1 MPDTERNHTN
11 LACSQST
18 QAAKCPQSDSSQG
31 DSRHNRRTF
40 LKTLTVATAVYG
52 TTQAVGGIDAADR
65 RGSPALPLINGS
77 IAVGAIKRLAHG
89 VEITLATGTLRLIVY
104 SSHVIRIYMSPRGDP
119 QADHKS
125 MAVIKQPVTTA
136 WHLHE
141 TPEYIALSTAVV
153 TAHVD
158 RKTSAVTFS
167 DSAGRKL
174 LSEVATGGKFM
185 TPSKFKDVETFRVR
199 QEFDLPADEAL
210 YGLGQHQQGVMNY
223 HGTVVRLEQSNR
235 HIAVPVLLSNYGY
248 GIFWDNPAITEVNAG
263 TAAVESI
270 PPENLIDEHGR
281 SGALTAY
288 YFSGTDF
295 RNLVATGLDPHLML
309 NWQSEAAEAIAAGKS
324 PKPFS
329 VRWKGRIRAAATGTY
344 TFSATINGDFELQL
358 DHQVILTRLD
368 GHPNTTL
375 TGKIHLQAGREYD
388 LDMHYVHHAER
399 TQMALKWQL
408 PATAQ
413 QARTLS
419 WSSEVGDC
427 IDYYFIYGP
436 TADNTI
442 AAWRAISGEV
452 PMLGKWVWGYW
463 QSKCMY
469 SSQAQI
475 LGVAAEYRSMNIPID
490 AVVQDLFYWQPAP
503 WGSNKFDPLRYPA
516 PADMISELHR
526 ENIHLMI
533 SVWAQFAPGSANYR
547 QLEQAGVLYTSHCK
561 DRYYDAFNPRARRLY
576 WNELKT
582 QLLPL
587 GVDAWWLDASE
598 PQLCNNWGEF
608 ADIKTNAGY
617 GAFVYNAYPL
627 MHTTAVYQGQREATS
642 SKRVMI
648 LTRSAWA
655 GQQRNSTVVWSGD
668 IPGTWQVLREQIPA
682 GINFSLSGLPYW
694 NTDIGGFFSGD
705 PQDPSYC
712 ELFIRWFQF
721 GAFCPMFRVH
731 GTNYAKEMWRFGPA
745 TMTILEKFNHLR
757 YRLLPYIYSVAW
769 MVTNQGY
776 SMLRGLVMDFPTD
789 RPVLDIPDQFMFGPA
804 IMASPVLQPHATSR
818 SVYLPAPT
826 RWYDFWTGEQHSGG
840 ASMNTPAALDCMPL
854 HVRAG
859 SILPLGPVVQY
870 AALPA
875 DPLEIRVYPGADGT
889 FTLYEDENDNYN
901 YERGVYSQIAFTWD
915 DHNRTFSISPR
926 QGQFPGMMM
935 RRTFH
940 IVLVRPG
947 QGNGVTAAPHPDHI
961 IHYTGAAVVV
971 KI

>member
-1 MPDTERNHTN
+1 MPDTNQNHTN
-11 LACSQST
+11 PAPDNVDNP
-18 QAAKCPQSDSSQG
+18 AKCPQLDISSEL
-31 DSRHNRRTF
+31 SRHNRRTF
-40 LKTLTVATAVYG
+40 LKTLTAATVVYSA
-52 TTQAVGGIDAADR
+52 TQTAGVINAADR
-65 RGSPALPLINGS
+65 GEPSAPPVINGS
-77 IAVGAIKRLAHG
+77 VPARAFKRFAHG
-89 VEITLATGTLRLIVY
+89 VEIILATGTLRLVVY
-104 SSHVIRIYMSPRGDP
+104 SSHVIRVFMSPHHDP
-119 QADHKS
+119 RTEYES
-125 MAVIKQPVTTA
+125 MAVIKPPAAVT

-141 TPEYIALSTAVV
+141 TDEFIAISTSLV

-174 LSEVATGGKFM
+174 LSEVSTGGKFM
-185 TPSKFKDVETFRVR
+185 TPSAFKGVETFRVR

-223 HGTVVRLEQSNR
+223 HGTVVRLEQCNR
-235 HIAVPVLLSNYGY
+235 HVAVPVLQSNYGY
-248 GIFWDNPAITEVNAG
+248 AVFWDNPAITEVNAG

-270 PPENLIDEHGR
+270 PPEYLIDEQGH

-288 YFSGTDF
+288 YFSDTDF
-295 RNLVATGLDPHLML
+295 RNLIATAAAPHLML
-309 NWQSEAAEAIAAGKS
+309 NWQSKAADAIAAGKA
-324 PKPFS
+324 PRPFS
-329 VRWKGRIRAAATGTY
+329 VRWKGRIRAPATGTY
-344 TFSATINGDFELQL
+344 TFSATINGDFSLRI
-358 DHQVILTRLD
+358 DHQAILSRLD

-375 TGKIHLQAGREYD
+375 TGKIDLQAGREYD
-388 LDMHYVHHAER
+388 LEMRYVHHAER
-399 TQMALKWQL
+399 TQMALRWQL
-408 PATAQ
+408 PPTAKQ
-413 QARTLS
+413 TRTLS
-419 WSSEVGDC
+419 WSSDVGDC

-436 TADNTI
+436 TADNII
-442 AAWRAISGEV
+442 AAWRDISGDA
-452 PMLGKWVWGYW
+452 PMLGRWVWGFW
-463 QSKCMY
+463 QSKCVY
-469 SSQAQI
+469 TSQAQI

-516 PADMISELHR
+516 PADMISALHR
-526 ENIHLMI
+526 ENVHLML

-547 QLEQAGVLYTSHCK
+547 QLEQAGVLYPSHCK
-561 DRYYDAFNPRARRLY
+561 DRYYDAFNPLARRLY
-576 WNELKT
+576 WNQLKT

-608 ADIKTNAGY
+608 ADIKTYAGY

-627 MHTTAVYQGQREATS
+627 MHTTSVYQGQREATS

-655 GQQRNSTVVWSGD
+655 GQQRNSTIVWSGD
-668 IPGTWQVLREQIPA
+668 IPATWQVLREQIPA
-682 GINFSLSGLPYW
+682 GINFSLSGIPYW

-731 GTNYAKEMWRFGPA
+731 GTNYPKEMWRFGPPA
-745 TMTILEKFNHLR
+745 MAILEHFNHLR

-776 SMLRGLVMDFPTD
+776 SMLRGLVMDFPAD
-789 RPVLDIPDQFMFGPA
+789 RAVLNIPDQFMFGPA
-804 IMASPVLQPHATSR
+804 ILVSPVLEPNAKSR
-818 SVYLPAPT
+818 NVYLPAET
-826 RWYDFWTGEQHSGG
+826 HWYDFWTGHAHMGG
-840 ASMNTPAALDCMPL
+840 AAVNAPAALDSMPL
-854 HVRAG
+854 HIRAG
-859 SILPLGPVVQY
+859 SVLPLGPVVQY

-901 YERGVYSQIAFTWD
+901 YERGVYSQITFTWE
-915 DHNRTFSISPR
+915 DHSRTFSVGAR
-926 QGQFPGMMM
+926 QGQFPGMMIN
-935 RRTFH
+935 RTFH
-940 IVLVRPG
+940 IVLVRSGHGTGTTP
-947 QGNGVTAAPHPDHI
+947 TPHPDHVVQ
-961 IHYTGAAVVV
+961 YKGSKVVV
-971 KI
+971 AI